1 MNENMASITT
11 ESVNTESVNTESI
24 HKTNR
29 FV

>member
-1 MNENMASITT
+1 MNEKMASITT